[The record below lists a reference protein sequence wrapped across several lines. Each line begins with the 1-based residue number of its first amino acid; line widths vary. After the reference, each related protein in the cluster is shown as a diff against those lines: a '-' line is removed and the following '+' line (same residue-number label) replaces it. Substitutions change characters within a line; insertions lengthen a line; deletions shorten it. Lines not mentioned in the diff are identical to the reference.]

1 VSEQIKRLLDSEVKK
16 RDSKDEINY
25 DKPDPILVAREKKD
39 EFISL
44 ICALFAYGNAKAIVK
59 FLKSLD
65 FSLLDLNE
73 EEIKRA
79 LKKRYYRFQNSDDV
93 SQLFITVKR
102 LKCSFSIE
110 EIFYEG
116 YKKEHLIIDGLRE
129 VISKIYKINPYR
141 SKGYEFLI
149 GKIPKAKPLSPYKR
163 WNMYIRWMVRC
174 DNIDFGLWKR
184 VSKSDLIIPLD
195 THTFKVSK
203 KLGLIN
209 RKTYDYKAAVLLTQK
224 LKEFDK
230 NDPVKYDFALYRLG
244 QEGVVSN

>member
-1 VSEQIKRLLDSEVKK
+1 M
-16 RDSKDEINY
+16 
-25 DKPDPILVAREKKD
+25 
-39 EFISL
+39 
-44 ICALFAYGNAKAIVK
+44 
-59 FLKSLD
+59 
-65 FSLLDLNE
+65 
-73 EEIKRA
+73 
-79 LKKRYYRFQNSDDV
+79 
-93 SQLFITVKR
+93 
-102 LKCSFSIE
+102 
-110 EIFYEG
+110 
-116 YKKEHLIIDGLRE
+116 
-129 VISKIYKINPYR
+129 
-141 SKGYEFLI
+141 I